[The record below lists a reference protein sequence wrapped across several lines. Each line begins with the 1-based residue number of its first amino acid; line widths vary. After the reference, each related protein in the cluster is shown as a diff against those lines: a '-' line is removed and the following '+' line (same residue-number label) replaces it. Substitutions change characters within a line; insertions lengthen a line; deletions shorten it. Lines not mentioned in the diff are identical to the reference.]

1 MFALMWKHFPHLLQV
16 KGFSLMLQFM
26 SLVVSFVA
34 ETFTTVLA
42 QVTKLTLMLFVMV
55 V

>member
-1 MFALMWKHFPHLLQV
+1 VKTFSTFTTGERFFP
-16 KGFSLMLQFM
+16 LMLQFM
-26 SLVVSFVA
+26 FLVVSFVA

-55 V
+55 A